1 MLKQQIL
8 RVAMTFILSTCLVA
22 PLVAAAPAEPLS
34 LKQAIELALESVG
47 GDVIKTESSEYKGR
61 SVYKIRLVN
70 EGRVKDI
77 FIDSQNGTVI
87 TPEMEKKR
95 DSNEVTRS

>member
-8 RVAMTFILSTCLVA
+8 NVVMTVMLSTCLVA
-22 PLVAAAPAEPLS
+22 PVAAAAPPSPLS
-34 LKQAIELALESVG
+34 LKQAIQIAMESTG

-61 SVYKIRLVN
+61 SVYRIRLVN

-77 FIDSQNGTVI
+77 LIDSQNGKVI
-87 TPEMEKKR
+87 TPDTER
-95 DSNEVTRS
+95 